1 MIHQLLSFRRYSYM
15 SRPSIAIIGRPNVGK
30 STLFNRLVEKRKAI
44 VDAKEGITRDRIRG
58 TLEWENRLYD
68 IIDTGGYIPDDVDV
82 FNAAVREQ
90 SEIAIQEADFI
101 LFLVDGREDPTSS
114 DKDLANLVRK
124 SGKPHL
130 LAVNKCDSMDSDD
143 QQFRFHELALE
154 PVMALSALTGRLTGD
169 MLEKI
174 SSSLGHI
181 SDKESDDAYM
191 RLAIVGMPNVGKSSL
206 TNALLQKNQT
216 IVTPIAGTTRDS
228 IDTDFKWYGKTVTL
242 VDTAGLRK
250 KAKVSDN
257 IEFYSNLRTHSAIE
271 QADVSLVLIDAEK
284 GFSKQDKA
292 IVDLVIKKGKGLV
305 LLVNKWDLIE
315 ADTNTMS
322 EMKKEIQRQF
332 KPLDH
337 YPILFISALTRRRVS
352 NILKIADEVYH
363 SRMKKIS
370 TKLLNNFLA
379 DAVKKMSIPA
389 IKGRMIRIKFINQ
402 VRTSPPMIILHA
414 NYPKLVPINYRRY
427 IENQLRETFDF
438 HGVPIKLAFRK
449 S

>member
-1 MIHQLLSFRRYSYM
+1 M

-130 LAVNKCDSMDSDD
+130 LAVNKCDSMDSDI

-228 IDTDFKWYGKTVTL
+228 IDTAFKWYGKTVTL

-271 QADVSLVLIDAEK
+271 HADVSLVLIDAEK

-332 KPLDH
+332 KALDH
-337 YPILFISALTRRRVS
+337 YPILFFSALTRRRVS

-363 SRMKKIS
+363 TRMKKIS
-370 TKLLNNFLA
+370 TKLLNNFLD

-402 VRTSPPMIILHA
+402 VRTSPPMIILHT
-414 NYPKLVPINYRRY
+414 NYPKLVPVHYRRY

-438 HGVPIKLAFRK
+438 RGVPIKLAFRK

>member
-1 MIHQLLSFRRYSYM
+1 M

-130 LAVNKCDSMDSDD
+130 LAVNKCDSMDSDV
-143 QQFRFHELALE
+143 QQFKFHELALE

-228 IDTDFKWYGKTVTL
+228 IDTAFKWYGKTVTL

-370 TKLLNNFLA
+370 TKLLNNFLD

-402 VRTSPPMIILHA
+402 VRTSPPMIILHT
-414 NYPKLVPINYRRY
+414 NYPKLVPVHYRRY

>member
-1 MIHQLLSFRRYSYM
+1 M
-15 SRPSIAIIGRPNVGK
+15 RPSIAIIGRPNVGK

-90 SEIAIQEADFI
+90 SELAIKEADFI
-101 LFLVDGREDPTSS
+101 LFLVDGTQDPTSS

-124 SGKPHL
+124 SGKAHL

-143 QQFRFHELALE
+143 QQFRFHELGLE
-154 PVMALSALTGRLTGD
+154 PIITLSALTGRLTGD

-174 SSSLGHI
+174 SSALGHI
-181 SDKESDDAYM
+181 SDKDNDEAYM

-206 TNALLQKNQT
+206 TNALLQKKQT

-228 IDTDFKWYGKTVTL
+228 IDTSFKWYGKTITL

-292 IVDLVIKKGKGLV
+292 IVDLVIKKGKGLI
-305 LLVNKWDLIE
+305 LLVNKWDLIS
-315 ADTNTMS
+315 AKTNTMS
-322 EMKKEIQRQF
+322 DMKKEIQRQF
-332 KPLDH
+332 KALDH

-363 SRMKKIS
+363 SRMKKIN
-370 TKLLNNFLA
+370 TKLLNNFLN
-379 DAVKKMSIPA
+379 DAIKKMSVPA
-389 IKGRMIRIKFINQ
+389 VKGRMIRIKFINQ
-402 VRTSPPMIILHA
+402 VRTAPPMIILHT
-414 NYPKLVPINYRRY
+414 NYPKLVPINYRRF

-438 HGVPIKLAFRK
+438 RGVPIKLGFRK

>member
-1 MIHQLLSFRRYSYM
+1 M
-15 SRPSIAIIGRPNVGK
+15 RPSIAIIGRPNVGK

-90 SEIAIQEADFI
+90 SELAIKEADFI
-101 LFLVDGREDPTSS
+101 LFLVDGTQDPTSS

-143 QQFRFHELALE
+143 QQFRFHELGLE
-154 PVMALSALTGRLTGD
+154 PIITLSALTGRLTGD

-181 SDKESDDAYM
+181 SDKDDDETYM

-206 TNALLQKNQT
+206 TNALLQKKQT

-228 IDTDFKWYGKTVTL
+228 IDTSFKWYGKTITL

-292 IVDLVIKKGKGLV
+292 IVDLVIKKGKGLI
-305 LLVNKWDLIE
+305 LLVNKWDLIS
-315 ADTNTMS
+315 AKTNTMS
-322 EMKKEIQRQF
+322 DMKKEIQRQF
-332 KPLDH
+332 KALDH

-363 SRMKKIS
+363 SRMKKIN
-370 TKLLNNFLA
+370 TKLLNNFLN
-379 DAVKKMSIPA
+379 DAIKKMSVPA
-389 IKGRMIRIKFINQ
+389 VKGRMIRIKFINQ
-402 VRTSPPMIILHA
+402 VRTAPPMIILHT
-414 NYPKLVPINYRRY
+414 NYPKLVPINYRRF
-427 IENQLRETFDF
+427 IENRLRETFDF
-438 HGVPIKLAFRK
+438 RGVPIKLGFRK

>member
-1 MIHQLLSFRRYSYM
+1 M

-130 LAVNKCDSMDSDD
+130 LAVNKCDSMDSDI

-169 MLEKI
+169 ILEKI

-181 SDKESDDAYM
+181 SDKESDNAYM

-228 IDTDFKWYGKTVTL
+228 IDTAFKWYGKTVTL

-271 QADVSLVLIDAEK
+271 HADVSLVLIDAEK

-332 KPLDH
+332 KALDH

-363 SRMKKIS
+363 TRMKKIS
-370 TKLLNNFLA
+370 TKLLNNFLD

-402 VRTSPPMIILHA
+402 VRTSPPMIILHT
-414 NYPKLVPINYRRY
+414 NYPKLVPVHYRRY

-438 HGVPIKLAFRK
+438 RGVPIKLAFRK

>member
-1 MIHQLLSFRRYSYM
+1 M
-15 SRPSIAIIGRPNVGK
+15 RPSIAIIGRPNVGK

-90 SEIAIQEADFI
+90 SELAIKEADFI
-101 LFLVDGREDPTSS
+101 LFLVDGTQDPTSS

-143 QQFRFHELALE
+143 QQFRFHELGLE
-154 PVMALSALTGRLTGD
+154 PIITLSALTGRLTGD

-174 SSSLGHI
+174 SSALGHI
-181 SDKESDDAYM
+181 SDKDDDEAYM

-206 TNALLQKNQT
+206 TNALLQKKQT

-228 IDTDFKWYGKTVTL
+228 IDTSFKWYGKTITL

-292 IVDLVIKKGKGLV
+292 IVDLVIKKGKGLI
-305 LLVNKWDLIE
+305 LLVNKWDLIS
-315 ADTNTMS
+315 AKTNTMS
-322 EMKKEIQRQF
+322 DMKKEIQRQF
-332 KPLDH
+332 KALDH

-363 SRMKKIS
+363 SRMKKIN
-370 TKLLNNFLA
+370 TKLLNNFLN
-379 DAVKKMSIPA
+379 DAIKKMSVPA
-389 IKGRMIRIKFINQ
+389 VKGRMIRIKFINQ
-402 VRTSPPMIILHA
+402 VRTAPPMIILHT
-414 NYPKLVPINYRRY
+414 NYPKLVPINYRRF

-438 HGVPIKLAFRK
+438 RGVPIKLGFRK